1 MLTLK
6 DFIPQ
11 VQKKLLGIPTDYES
25 IHEVLTRVKRW
36 IDREQ
41 IQVLNVET
49 LLLPMLPS
57 EGEESPP
64 ARMNS
69 VGNSMSTFQIIRV
82 WYQEP
87 PAAESAYT
95 GITSRLSDHE

>member
-11 VQKKLLGIPTDYES
+11 VQKKILGIPTDYES
-25 IHEVLTRVKRW
+25 IHEMLTRVKRW
-36 IDREQ
+36 IEREQ

-57 EGEESPP
+57 ESEESPP
-64 ARMNS
+64 ARI
-69 VGNSMSTFQIIRV
+69 VGNAMSTFQIIRV
-82 WYQEP
+82 WYHEP
-87 PAAESAYT
+87 PAAERAYT
-95 GITSRLSDHE
+95 GITSRLAQE